1 MNYSDFLFVRLF
13 SDIFNVVISESEI
26 TEDDL
31 FEVVQSWYV
40 SSEDGLKSFN
50 GSEYDYYCQFLETHS
65 DKIKEEILNFYY

>member
-40 SSEDGLKSFN
+40 SSEDGLKS
-50 GSEYDYYCQFLETHS
+50 LMV
-65 DKIKEEILNFYY
+65 LNMITIASF